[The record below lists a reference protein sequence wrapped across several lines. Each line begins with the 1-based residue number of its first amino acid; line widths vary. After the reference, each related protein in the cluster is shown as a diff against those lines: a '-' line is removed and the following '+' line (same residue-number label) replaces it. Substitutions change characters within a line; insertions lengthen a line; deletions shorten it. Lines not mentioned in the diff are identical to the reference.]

1 LIAVNVPPREAAEDV
16 PSHRR
21 HIMFDHLI
29 LAIVIIAPAIFAAVL
44 GWVSIDDALSARR
57 AARH

>member
-1 LIAVNVPPREAAEDV
+1 
-16 PSHRR
+16 
-21 HIMFDHLI
+21 MFDHLI